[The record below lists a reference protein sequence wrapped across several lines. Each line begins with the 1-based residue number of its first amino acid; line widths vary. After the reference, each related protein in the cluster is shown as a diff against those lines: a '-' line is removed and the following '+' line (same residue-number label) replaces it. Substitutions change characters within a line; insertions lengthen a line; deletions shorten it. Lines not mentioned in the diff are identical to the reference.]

1 MVVKID
7 NWLLYQSTD
16 FIVVLKPII
25 EEYKITNLGFLVVA
39 IGLICCSASSCEAR
53 TNGLNDYFF
62 FSLKGE
68 GCDPNNYE

>member
-7 NWLLYQSTD
+7 NLLLYQSID
-16 FIVVLKPII
+16 IIVVLMPIL
-25 EEYKITNLGFLVVA
+25 EKDKTTNLGFLVAA
-39 IGLICCSASSCEAR
+39 IGLICCSASSCEEL